1 MNIKIRN
8 CEISDLDAVLEI
20 TNYAILK
27 TTAIYDD
34 EARTMDELKCWY
46 SEKQEKEFPIFVA
59 VKDENV
65 VGFGTYGAFR
75 QKYGSRFTVEHSV
88 YVNPDENGKGIGSM
102 LLAALIAKAKSQ
114 NMRSMIAAIDASNE
128 ASVAF
133 HRKFGF
139 SEIGICHEAGNKFN
153 QWLDLL
159 LMELLLK
166 D

>member
-1 MNIKIRN
+1 MNIRIRN
-8 CEISDLDAVLEI
+8 CELSDLDAVLNI

-34 EARTMDELKCWY
+34 DARTMAELQSWY

-59 VKDENV
+59 VKNETV

-88 YVNPDENGKGIGSM
+88 YVNPSENGKGIGSM
-102 LLAALIAKAKSQ
+102 LLAVLIAKAKSQ

-139 SEIGICHEAGNKFN
+139 SEIGVCHEAGFKFN

-166 D
+166 E

>member
-1 MNIKIRN
+1 MNVTIRN
-8 CEISDLDAVLEI
+8 CESADLTAVLEI

-34 EARTMDELKCWY
+34 DARTMDELKIWY
-46 SEKQEKEFPIFVA
+46 SEKQEKGFPILVA
-59 VKDENV
+59 VKDSTV
-65 VGFGTYGAFR
+65 IGFGTYGAFR

-88 YVNPDENGKGIGSM
+88 YVNPSENGKGIGSM
-102 LLAALIAKAKSQ
+102 LLSELIAKAKSQ
-114 NMRSMIAAIDASNE
+114 NMRTMIAAIDASNE

-139 SEIGICHEAGNKFN
+139 SEIGVCHEAGYKFN

>member
-1 MNIKIRN
+1 MNIRIRN

-34 EARTMDELKCWY
+34 EARTMDELKNWY
-46 SEKQEKEFPIFVA
+46 KEKQEKEFPIFVA
-59 VKDENV
+59 VKNDNV
-65 VGFGTYGAFR
+65 IGFGTYGAFR

-88 YVNPDENGKGIGSM
+88 YVNSSENGKGIGSM
-102 LLAALIAKAKSQ
+102 LLAELIAKAKSQ

-139 SEIGICHEAGNKFN
+139 SEIGVCHEAGFKFN

-159 LMELLLK
+159 LMELMLK